1 MRADSENGY
10 INEFDIYT
18 GKTRDNQNPE
28 LGLTSR
34 VFIYLIRR
42 LENKNHIVNIDHYF
56 KIFDLF
62 KILKG
67 KRIYDKRTARSNYK
81 IFPGFYMLNVSQ
93 IKARKWLFKE
103 GE

>member
-62 KILKG
+62 KILREREYMIKG
-67 KRIYDKRTARSNYK
+67 LQDQTIK
-81 IFPGFYMLNVSQ
+81 FSQ
-93 IKARKWLFKE
+93 
-103 GE
+103 GSTC